1 MTSHPT
7 AFPEA
12 ALRKVLIGVGAL
24 VVVLVGVLLIAPAFI
39 DPNDYK
45 PEIQAGV
52 KEATGR
58 DLTIGGDISLSLL
71 PAPSLSVAQVSL
83 SNMAGGAPEPM
94 VTLDSLEIDLALMP
108 LLSGSV
114 KVTSVTLEKPTIILE
129 TTADGKANWILEGTT
144 AEGNSAGSSSEG
156 ASDGG
161 GLDLAV
167 DKATIRDGTLIY
179 RDGATGTEQR
189 ITDLNLDVTTGGLTG
204 PFEADGTL
212 SYQDLPLGLTASV
225 GEIATQGSTPIKLD
239 VSVGDGAG
247 TATVSGLL
255 NLADETGFKGPSFK
269 GDVSADAP
277 DTAVLIERVQAA
289 LGEAV
294 SGLPT
299 ALGQAGSVSAKLD
312 GSKAGVT
319 AEDLS
324 ISLGETRMQGRL
336 SVSMTDGLIV
346 DAVLSGNR
354 LDLDAFMPADT
365 AEASTQASAGQSA
378 TSAATPMG
386 GFTIPTDLGGTV
398 ELSVDAVQFK
408 GAAIRKAR
416 VNLTAADGVVAIDLA
431 TAQLPGGSEVTVT
444 GTLEAPEGAPKFTG
458 QAEMVSDNL
467 RGTLDWL
474 GVDLAGISA
483 DRLRKASFSAAV
495 AATPQQIDVSNAR
508 IELDATQAR
517 GAVTV
522 ALRDRPAFGLSL
534 NIDRINVD
542 AYLPTS
548 GGDATSAGG
557 SGAPAA
563 GGATESG
570 SPLAVLGAFDA
581 NLNVTVGEATAAGV
595 PIRDAKFDVLLQQGT
610 LTLRDVSVADA
621 GGARGQV
628 SGTLKDAAGDATV
641 DLTFDVGV
649 VSMER
654 LARTLSTDV
663 PIAPAKLGKVS
674 LRGSASGTMQDVTLD
689 VQLALAGGTLGL
701 KGTAQPLAATPVV
714 NLAYTL
720 DHPDANTL
728 LDVLAPGST
737 SGLGQLG
744 ALKAS
749 GEVSTRDDGRYK
761 TSTGITLAGA
771 TINVIGNVDAFAAV
785 PDLNLAI
792 EVNHPETVAL
802 IRWIV
807 PGYTP
812 AGGNQGAF
820 KFRSELKGPTN
831 KVAMDGIEL
840 IAGRVQGT
848 GTGTVDLTGGKPRVA
863 LQFGFGDVVVDP
875 WLPEGTAKP
884 QGAVPA
890 VPVGSPSGGS
900 DWSRD
905 KIDLSGLSAVNAK
918 VDADFRRIVYGSYVV
933 DSAQLVAT
941 LENGVLD
948 VSRLGGGTFG
958 GTFDL
963 TAQVAD
969 RPTPTAALTI
979 KVRDADVRKA
989 ASTAAETD
997 VVSGILTYDTDLTT
1011 SGGSEF
1017 EMVSNLGGT
1026 GAFNVRDGAVEGFS
1040 LWAFSDQLKE
1050 LNRAP
1055 DFLSL
1060 IDKSLSGGTTEFSAL
1075 KGSYTVK
1082 NGILRSND
1090 ITLTA
1095 DAANGTATA
1104 VVDLPPRQMD
1114 VQAQARLTEHPNSPP
1129 IGVQIVGPLDN
1140 PRQIYK
1146 TDEMQAYVLQRLAQ
1160 RGLLKNLDKVKT
1172 GDENVDNLLKG
1183 ILGGGQQQ
1191 PSAAPVDQSPSP
1203 APQDAPQDT
1212 QPTPVKPEDAV
1223 RGLLKGIL
1231 GN

>member
-1 MTSHPT
+1 M
-7 AFPEA
+7 
-12 ALRKVLIGVGAL
+12 RKVLIGVGAL

-114 KVTSVTLEKPTIILE
+114 KVTSVTLDSPTIVLE
-129 TTADGKANWILEGTT
+129 TTADGTANWVFEGTAT
-144 AEGNSAGSSSEG
+144 EDSSAGTGSEET
-156 ASDGG
+156 SGG
-161 GLDLAV
+161 GALDLAV
-167 DKATIRDGTLIY
+167 DKAAIRDGTLIY

-189 ITDLNLDVTTGGLTG
+189 ITNLNLDITTGGLMG
-204 PFEADGTL
+204 PFDADGTL
-212 SYQDLPLGLTASV
+212 SYQDLPLGVTAAV
-225 GEIATQGSTPIKLD
+225 GEIAAQGATPVKVDL
-239 VSVGDGAG
+239 SVGDGAG

-255 NLADETGFKGPSFK
+255 NLADETGFEGPSFR
-269 GDVSADAP
+269 GDVSAEAS
-277 DTAVLIERVQAA
+277 DTAALIEQVTAA
-289 LGEAV
+289 LGDAV
-294 SGLPT
+294 DGLPN
-299 ALGQAGSVSAKLD
+299 ALNQSGSVSATLE

-319 AEDLS
+319 AENLS
-324 ISLGETRMQGRL
+324 IALGETRMQGRL
-336 SVSMTDGLIV
+336 SVSMSDGLIV
-346 DAVLSGNR
+346 DASLSGNR
-354 LDLDAFMPADT
+354 LDLDALMPAETDEP
-365 AEASTQASAGQSA
+365 AASTGQAAP
-378 TSAATPMG
+378 AATPSTAG
-386 GFTIPTDLGGTV
+386 GFTIPSDLGGTV

-416 VNLTAADGVVAIDLA
+416 VNLTAAGGVVAVDLA

-508 IELDATQAR
+508 IELDATQAQ

-542 AYLPTS
+542 AYLPS
-548 GGDATSAGG
+548 NGGTPGAAGD
-557 SGAPAA
+557 SGAPAP
-563 GGATESG
+563 GGTADTG
-570 SPLAVLGAFDA
+570 NALAVLGAFDA

-628 SGTLKDAAGDATV
+628 SGTLADATGDASV
-641 DLTFDVGV
+641 DLKFDVGV

-663 PIAPAKLGKVS
+663 PISPAKLGTVS
-674 LRGSASGTMQDVTLD
+674 LNGSASGTMRDVALD
-689 VQLALAGGTLGL
+689 VKLALAGGTLGL
-701 KGTAQPLAATPVV
+701 KGTAQPLAAIPVI

-720 DHPDANTL
+720 DHPDTNTL

-761 TSTGITLAGA
+761 TSAGITLAGA
-771 TINVIGNVDAFAAV
+771 AVNVIGNVDAFAAM

-802 IRWIV
+802 MRRVV
-807 PGYTP
+807 PGYAP
-812 AGGNQGAF
+812 SGGNQGAF
-820 KFRSELKGPTN
+820 RFRSEFKGP
-831 KVAMDGIEL
+831 ADRIALGDIEL
-840 IAGRVQGT
+840 TAGKVQGN
-848 GTGTVDLTGGKPRVA
+848 GNGTVDLTGGKPRID
-863 LQFGFGDVVVDP
+863 LQFAFGDVFVDP
-875 WLPEGTAKP
+875 WLSEGTAKP

-890 VPVGSPSGGS
+890 VPAGGSSGGGA

-905 KIDLSGLSAVNAK
+905 RIDLSGLSAVNAK
-918 VDADFRRIVYGSYVV
+918 LGADFQRILYGSYVV
-933 DSAQLVAT
+933 DNAQLIAT

-948 VSRLGGGTFG
+948 VSRLGGGMFG

-963 TAQVAD
+963 TAQVAN
-969 RPTPTAALTI
+969 RPTPTASLNI
-979 KVRDADVRKA
+979 KVRNADVRKA
-989 ASTAAETD
+989 ASSAAETD

-1026 GAFNVRDGAVEGFS
+1026 GAFDVRDGAVEGFD
-1040 LWAFSDQLKE
+1040 LRAFSDQLKE

-1060 IDKSLSGGTTEFSAL
+1060 IEKSLNGGNTQFSAL
-1075 KGSYTVK
+1075 KGSYTVS

-1114 VQAQARLTEHPNSPP
+1114 LQAQARLTEHPNSPP
-1129 IGVQIVGPLDN
+1129 IGIQIVGPLDN
-1140 PRQIYK
+1140 PRQIFK

-1183 ILGGGQQQ
+1183 ILGAGQQQ
-1191 PSAAPVDQSPSP
+1191 PSSAPAPTDQSPDP
-1203 APQDAPQDT
+1203 TPQTAPQDSQPPQDT
-1212 QPTPVKPEDAV
+1212 QPSQVKPEDAV

>member
-1 MTSHPT
+1 
-7 AFPEA
+7 
-12 ALRKVLIGVGAL
+12 LRKVLIGVSAL
-24 VVVLVGVLLIAPAFI
+24 VVVLVGVLLVAPAFI

-45 PEIQAGV
+45 PEIQASV
-52 KEATGR
+52 KDATGR

-71 PAPSLSVAQVSL
+71 PSPSLSVAQVSL
-83 SNMAGGAPEPM
+83 SNMAGGGAEPM
-94 VTLDSLEIDLALMP
+94 VTLDALRVNLALMP

-114 KVTSVTLEKPTIILE
+114 KVTSVTLDKPTIVLE
-129 TTADGKANWILEGTT
+129 TTADGKANWIFDN
-144 AEGNSAGSSSEG
+144 APSEG
-156 ASDGG
+156 AASSTDTDTSSESS

-167 DKATIRDGTLIY
+167 DKANIRDGTLIY

-189 ITDLNLDVTTGGLTG
+189 ITGLNISVSAGGLMG

-212 SYQDLPLGLTASV
+212 SYQDLPLGLTATV

-239 VSVGDGAG
+239 VSVADGAG

-255 NLADETGFKGPSFK
+255 NLADESGFKGPSFK

-277 DTAVLIERVQAA
+277 DTAVLIGRVTAA
-289 LGEAV
+289 LGDDV
-294 SGLPT
+294 SGLPA
-299 ALGQAGSVSAKLD
+299 ALTQAGAISAKLD
-312 GSKAGVT
+312 GGVGGVT

-324 ISLGETRMQGRL
+324 VSLGDTRLQGRL

-346 DAVLSGNR
+346 DAALSGNR
-354 LDLDAFMPADT
+354 LDLDALMPIEATGAT
-365 AEASTQASAGQSA
+365 APAPGGQATSETAST
-378 TSAATPMG
+378 G
-386 GFTIPTDLGGTV
+386 GFVIPGDLGGTV
-398 ELSVDAVQFK
+398 ELSVDAVQFQ
-408 GAAIRKAR
+408 GSAIRNAR
-416 VNLTAADGVVAIDLA
+416 VNLTAAGGVVAIDLA

-444 GTLEAPEGAPKFTG
+444 GTLETPDGAPKFAG
-458 QAEMVSDNL
+458 QVEMVSDNL

-474 GVDLAGISA
+474 GVDLAGISQ

-495 AATPQQIDVSNAR
+495 AATSQQVDVSNAR
-508 IELDATQAR
+508 LELDATQAQ

-534 NIDRINVD
+534 NVDRINVD
-542 AYLPTS
+542 AYLPSS
-548 GGDATSAGG
+548 GGAAASTGDTGAPVAGG
-557 SGAPAA
+557 TSDGA
-563 GGATESG
+563 G
-570 SPLAVLGAFDA
+570 PLAVLGAFDA
-581 NLNVTVGEATAAGV
+581 NLNVTVGEATAAGI

-628 SGTLKDAAGDATV
+628 SGTLKDATGDATV
-641 DLTFDVGV
+641 DLKFDVGV
-649 VSMER
+649 VSVER

-674 LRGSASGTMQDVTLD
+674 LQGSASGTMRDVALN
-689 VQLALAGGTLGL
+689 VKLALAGGTLGL
-701 KGTAQPLAATPVV
+701 KGTAQPLGAQPVV

-720 DHPDANTL
+720 DHPDANAL
-728 LDVLAPGST
+728 FDVVAPGST
-737 SGLGQLG
+737 SGLGRLG
-744 ALKAS
+744 GLTAT

-761 TSTGITLAGA
+761 TSAGISLAGA
-771 TINVIGNVDAFAAV
+771 AINVIGNIDAFAAV

-792 EVNHPETVAL
+792 EVNHPDTVTL
-802 IRWIV
+802 IRRV
-807 PGYTP
+807 APDYKP
-812 AGGNQGAF
+812 SGGNQGAF
-820 KFRSELKGPTN
+820 KFRSEFTGPTN
-831 KVAMDGIEL
+831 KIALGNIEL
-840 IAGRVQGT
+840 IAGKIQGS
-848 GTGTVDLTGGKPRVA
+848 GNGSVDLTGGKPRIA
-863 LQFGFGDVVVDP
+863 LQLGFGDVLVDP

-890 VPVGSPSGGS
+890 VPVGGKSGGA

-905 KIDLSGLSAVNAK
+905 KIDLSGLSAVDAK
-918 VDADFRRIVYGSYVV
+918 VGADFRKILYGSYIV
-933 DSAQLVAT
+933 DNAQLVAT

-948 VSRLGGGTFG
+948 VSRLGGGMFG
-958 GTFDL
+958 GTFDM

-969 RPTPTAALTI
+969 RPTPTAALNI
-979 KVRDADVRKA
+979 KVRDADVRQA

-997 VVSGILTYDTDLTT
+997 IVSGILTYDTDLKTA
-1011 SGGSEF
+1011 GGSEF
-1017 EMVSNLGGT
+1017 EMVSNLAGT
-1026 GAFNVRDGAVEGFS
+1026 GAFNVREGAVEGFN
-1040 LWAFSDQLKE
+1040 LRAFSDQLKQ
-1050 LNRAP
+1050 LDRVP

-1060 IDKSLSGGTTEFSAL
+1060 IERSLNGGSTKFTAL
-1075 KGSYTVK
+1075 KGSYTVQ

-1129 IGVQIVGPLDN
+1129 LGVQIVGPLDN
-1140 PRQIYK
+1140 PRQIFK

-1183 ILGGGQQQ
+1183 ILGGGQQPAPAPAGQ
-1191 PSAAPVDQSPSP
+1191 APSEAP
-1203 APQDAPQDT
+1203 APQETQ
-1212 QPTPVKPEDAV
+1212 QPTQIKPEDAV
-1223 RGLLKGIL
+1223 KGLLKGIL